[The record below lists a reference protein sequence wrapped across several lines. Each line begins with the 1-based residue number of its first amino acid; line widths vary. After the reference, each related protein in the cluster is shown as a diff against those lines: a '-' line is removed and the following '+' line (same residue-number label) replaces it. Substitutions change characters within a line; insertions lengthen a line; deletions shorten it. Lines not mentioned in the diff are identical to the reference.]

1 MKKNLMLCWLG
12 AASVHALSAS
22 ATFAQVRQL
31 AEDAA
36 PASDDIVVT
45 ATKTGERSL
54 QKVPLAVTAFS
65 GEAVAVRGAVSLAT
79 VASFTPGFSYT
90 FNGIWSVAS
99 IRGVGT
105 NNVFAG
111 GDPST
116 TLQVDGVYFGRPTG
130 ANLDFLDIDRVEVLR
145 GPQGTLYG
153 RNAIGGTVN
162 VITRDPGDS
171 FRGQVRLT
179 LGDYGLVR
187 PEASV
192 SGPLGEKVAFS
203 LSGRYSRRNGY
214 IDELT
219 PQQKDLWNENR
230 HAARGKLKFTPS
242 DDLLIV
248 LAADYSRSRERING
262 FNIRL
267 SPVLV
272 PDGYDPGF
280 FEGAVSAPNRGNLRQ
295 WGISSTVRLDLGS
308 ATLTSI
314 TAYRK
319 ANAAL
324 EGDLDFT
331 ALDLFHTRAF
341 VERQNQVSQEFDLSG
356 TLGDATYVV
365 GLYGYRERARSFFN
379 AVVFGTLL
387 TQGINAVTKSGAVFG
402 QADYPIAD
410 GFKVTVGARYTI
422 DHKSAANIFGI
433 QFTGV
438 TPDLNQQAA
447 GTGPI
452 FAGDNSRHAFT
463 PKLGVEYQVDPD
475 TLTYASVTRGFKSGG
490 YNLLVDPTTIGEAE
504 YGPEHVWAYEAGLKL
519 GFPAVRG
526 RLNLAAFYYDYTG
539 LQVNQFKFVGTTV
552 SQFVNN
558 AKAADIKGI
567 EAEWSL
573 RLLPVVELGGTAA
586 YLDAKYKGAF
596 PALDNFTNIATNPD
610 GRRLNDA
617 PRLSGSGY
625 IQIDHSFGGIDA
637 HLRGDAIY
645 KSRVYYT
652 PLNDIRLGSR
662 AHWRFNA
669 GLAIVPRES
678 GAELGVRVDNITNR
692 KYITATYYAFSAG
705 GQAGEP
711 RTIRGYVSYKF

>member
-1 MKKNLMLCWLG
+1 LG
-12 AASVHALSAS
+12 FASAYAVSAS
-22 ATFAQVRQL
+22 SAWAQQQL
-31 AEDAA
+31 ADAP
-36 PASDDIVVT
+36 PAGDDIVVT
-45 ATKTGERSL
+45 ATKMGERSL

-65 GEAVAVRGAVSLAT
+65 GNAVAARGAVSLAT
-79 VASFTPGFSYT
+79 IASFTPGFSYT

-99 IRGVGT
+99 IRGIGT

-116 TLQVDGVYFGRPTG
+116 TLQIDGVYFGRPTG

-171 FRGQVRLT
+171 FQGQFRLT
-179 LGDYGLVR
+179 GGDYGLVR
-187 PEASV
+187 PEASI
-192 SGPLGEKVAFS
+192 SGPLGQGVAFS
-203 LSGRYSRRNGY
+203 LSGRYSRRDGY

-230 HAARGKLKFTPS
+230 YAGRGKLRFAPNDGLS
-242 DDLLIV
+242 IV
-248 LAADYSRSRERING
+248 LAADYSHSRERING
-262 FNIRL
+262 FTIRL
-267 SPVLV
+267 SPATI
-272 PDGYDPGF
+272 PDGYNPGF
-280 FEGAVSAPNRGNLRQ
+280 FEGAVSAPNRGNLSQ
-295 WGISSTVRLDLGS
+295 WGVSSTIKLDLGF
-308 ATLTSI
+308 ATLSSI

-319 ANAAL
+319 ADAKL

-331 ALDLFHTRAF
+331 ALDLFHTRSF
-341 VERQNQVSQEFDLSG
+341 VERQNQISQEFDLSG
-356 TLGDATYVV
+356 TLGDASYVV
-365 GLYGYRERARSFFN
+365 GLYGYRERALSFFN

-387 TQGINAVTKSGAVFG
+387 TQGINAVTKSGAIFG
-402 QADYPIAD
+402 QVDYPLAD
-410 GFKVTVGARYTI
+410 GFKVTAGIRYTV
-422 DHKSAANIFGI
+422 DHKSADNIFGI
-433 QFTGV
+433 QFGGV
-438 TPDLNQQAA
+438 APDLSQQAA

-452 FAGDNSRHAFT
+452 FSGDNSRHALT
-463 PKLGVEYQVDPD
+463 PKFGVEYEVGADL
-475 TLTYASVTRGFKSGG
+475 LTYASVTRGFKSGG
-490 YNLLVDPTTIGEAE
+490 YNLLVDPTTVGEAE

-519 GFPAVRG
+519 SFPEVRG

-558 AKAADIKGI
+558 AKAADIKGL

-573 RLLPVVELGGTAA
+573 RPAAMLELGGSAA
-586 YLDAKYKGAF
+586 YLDARYKGSF
-596 PALDNFTNIATNPD
+596 PALDNFTNVATDPD

-617 PRLSGSGY
+617 PRWSGSGY
-625 IQIDHSFGGIDA
+625 VQIDQSFGGIDA

-662 AHWRFNA
+662 PYWRFNA
-669 GLAIVPRES
+669 GLVIIPS
-678 GAELGVRVDNITNR
+678 GSGVELGLRVDNITNK

-711 RTIRGYVSYKF
+711 RTVRGHVSYKF